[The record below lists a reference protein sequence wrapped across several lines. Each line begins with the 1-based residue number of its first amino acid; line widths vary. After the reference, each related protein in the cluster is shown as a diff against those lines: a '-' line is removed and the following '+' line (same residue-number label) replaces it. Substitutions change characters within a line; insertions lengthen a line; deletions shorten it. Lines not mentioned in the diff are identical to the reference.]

1 MPAERVAGRLP
12 VLLRGIRRHRGGVLG
27 GKIPDILSFAGAV
40 LVCLAGI
47 LTIRFAGKRLLPE
60 VKLVRR

>member
-1 MPAERVAGRLP
+1 MRSENL
-12 VLLRGIRRHRGGVLG
+12 HR
-27 GKIPDILSFAGAV
+27 GAV

-60 VKLVRR
+60 VKPVRC